1 MSAFNPR
8 YFTGVRLM
16 LRQIF
21 FSTVAMMTLTGA
33 ALAADLPSRKAP
45 PVFVPPPIFTWTGIY
60 IGGQIG
66 YQWGTHSPSE
76 YALGGGLVSGLSGY
90 SPSGVIGGAHLGF
103 NYQIQQFV
111 LGVEGDVDGTSYRG
125 SSSFLG
131 GAPALFSSYSSR
143 INAEGSIRGRVGVA
157 WDRALFYATGGVAFA
172 DIRTSYVSPGTP
184 GAPAP
189 FAALALPAIPAT
201 PPGVDSFSHS
211 RVGWTVG
218 GGVEYAITNNWS
230 VRAEYRYTDFGRIT
244 DPLVNTFT
252 GFSVRTHVT
261 DNAVR
266 VGFSY
271 KFDWYTPPAPVVAK
285 Y

>member
-1 MSAFNPR
+1 M
-8 YFTGVRLM
+8 V
-16 LRQIF
+16 RQIIL
-21 FSTVAMMTLTGA
+21 SAVALAALTGA
-33 ALAADLPSRKAP
+33 ALAADLPSRAPP
-45 PVFVPPPIFTWTGIY
+45 PVFIPPPIFTWTGVY

-66 YQWGTHSPSE
+66 YQWGSHNPSE
-76 YALGGGLVSGLSGY
+76 YAFGGGLVSSLTGY
-90 SPSGVIGGAHLGF
+90 SPSGVIGGAHVGF
-103 NYQIQQFV
+103 NYQVQQFV
-111 LGVEGDVDGTSYRG
+111 FGLEGDVDGTSYSG
-125 SSSFLG
+125 SSSIFG
-131 GAPALFSSYSSR
+131 AAPALFSSYNSR

-184 GAPAP
+184 GVPAIVGILFVP
-189 FAALALPAIPAT
+189 GIPAT
-201 PPGVDSFSHS
+201 PPGFDSFSNS

-230 VRAEYRYTDFGRIT
+230 VRAEYRYTDFGRLT
-244 DPLVNTFT
+244 DPLSTT
-252 GFSVRTHVT
+252 YAGFYVRTHIT

-271 KFDWYTPPAPVVAK
+271 KFDWYRPPAPIVAK